1 MPSTRA
7 ETRRLPADVRREQIL
22 DAAERVLLERG
33 LAATTV
39 ADVADAAGIAKGTV
53 YLQFASKNDV
63 IAALR
68 ARYLERFVAA
78 FGSATRDRTATKRM
92 RHITQALYDFSVEH
106 HELHHLLFHESGF
119 SEADAFASARRAI
132 TEVIR
137 EGKAND
143 EFTVDNVAA
152 TAAFILHGLHG
163 LLVESL
169 HDGTPR
175 KQALRYADALV
186 LRALGAA

>member
-1 MPSTRA
+1 MPTTHA
-7 ETRRLPADVRREQIL
+7 EARRLPADVRREQIL

-53 YLQFASKNDV
+53 YLQFASKNDL

-78 FGSATRDRTATKRM
+78 FGSTSRDRTATKRIL
-92 RHITQALYDFSVEH
+92 HVTHALYDFSVEH

-137 EGKAND
+137 AGKADD
-143 EFTVDNVAA
+143 EFTVDDVAA

-169 HDGTPR
+169 HHGTPR
-175 KQALRYADALV
+175 KQALRSADALV
-186 LRALGAA
+186 LRSLGIV

>member
-1 MPSTRA
+1 MPTTRA
-7 ETRRLPADVRREQIL
+7 EARRLPPDVRREQIL
-22 DAAERVLLERG
+22 DAAEQVLLEQG

-53 YLQFASKNDV
+53 YLQFASKNDL

-78 FGSATRDRTATKRM
+78 FGSATRDRTATKRIL
-92 RHITQALYDFSVEH
+92 HVTHALYDFSVEH

-132 TEVIR
+132 TEVVR
-137 EGKAND
+137 EGKADD
-143 EFTVDNVAA
+143 EFTVDNVDA
-152 TAAFILHGLHG
+152 TAAFLLHGLHG

-169 HDGTPR
+169 HNETPR
-175 KQALRYADALV
+175 RQALKSADALV
-186 LRALGAA
+186 LRALGVV

>member
-1 MPSTRA
+1 MPTTPTEA
-7 ETRRLPADVRREQIL
+7 RRLPPDVRRAQIL

-53 YLQFASKNDV
+53 YLQFASKNDL

-78 FGSATRDRTATKRM
+78 FASTARDRTATKRM
-92 RHITQALYDFSVEH
+92 LHVTHALYDFSVEH

-119 SEADAFASARRAI
+119 SEADAFSSARRAI
-132 TEVIR
+132 TAVVR
-137 EGKAND
+137 EGKTND
-143 EFTVDNVAA
+143 EFTVDDVDA

-169 HDGTPR
+169 HNGTPR
-175 KQALRYADALV
+175 RQALKSADALV
-186 LRALGAA
+186 LRALGIV